1 MSAEEHLFFME
12 EAIKEAEKAAQAREG
27 QDVDTKGLS
36 DFDKSLRQGVDQEK
50 VEAVLEEHREEV
62 RRDLSD
68 DGKLNGSTRQT
79 DDKSDNN
86 KKKDLEGT
94 EQSL

>member
-1 MSAEEHLFFME
+1 MPAIRAE
-12 EAIKEAEKAAQAREG
+12 AQAKREAA
-27 QDVDTKGLS
+27 KKSEIS
-36 DFDKSLRQGVDQEK
+36 DFDKSLRQGVDQNK
-50 VEAVLEEHREEV
+50 VNAVLEEHREEV

-79 DDKSDNN
+79 DDKSDND

>member
-1 MSAEEHLFFME
+1 MPAIRAE
-12 EAIKEAEKAAQAREG
+12 AQAKREAA
-27 QDVDTKGLS
+27 KKS
-36 DFDKSLRQGVDQEK
+36 EISEFDKSLRQGVDQEK

-79 DDKSDNN
+79 DDKSDND
-86 KKKDLEGT
+86 KKKNLEGT